1 MAIGLPDEP
10 QGKEPIFNVPAG
22 IIALLGLL
30 IAIHF
35 GRSFLTPETDNWF
48 VGLMAFIP
56 VRYSDPAALELP
68 GGATALYT
76 SWITHMLMHASV
88 LHLAFNSVWL
98 LAFGGAVGKR
108 AGSLRCIVFAAVC
121 GIAGALVFL
130 WVNWGEFAPMVGAS
144 GAVMGLM
151 GAAMR
156 FLYPAL
162 NDAGGSLR
170 DLHASLRAV
179 PLMTF
184 GEAIT
189 DIRVIMTA
197 VMLIII
203 NMTAAAGLGPGASDG
218 AIAWEAHAGGFLAG
232 FLLYGL
238 FEPAPH
244 NDVRPT
250 EPSESVEVDNENSN

>member
-10 QGKEPIFNVPAG
+10 RGKEPIFNAPAG
-22 IIALLGLL
+22 IIALLGVL
-30 IAIHF
+30 IAIHA
-35 GRSFLTPETDNWF
+35 GRGLLSPDTDNWF

-56 VRYSDPAALELP
+56 VRFSDPAALELP
-68 GGATALYT
+68 GGAAALYT

-108 AGSLRCIVFAAVC
+108 AGSLRCIVFATVC
-121 GIAGALVFL
+121 GIAGALTFL
-130 WVNWGEFAPMVGAS
+130 WFNWGKFAPMVGAS

-184 GEAIT
+184 GQAIT

-197 VMLIII
+197 IMLIII

-218 AIAWEAHAGGFLAG
+218 TIAWEAHAGGFLAG

-238 FEPAPH
+238 FDPAPH
-244 NDVRPT
+244 NDDRQANST
-250 EPSESVEVDNENSN
+250 ESIEDDNENRN